1 MTSAGDVLLRK
12 EIIAIL
18 GEKLRAEVDSVH
30 VDDDAKNALVKLV
43 LNMSLV
49 PKTEQT
55 ARYVATFLVPK
66 FMQSVMFSG
75 WTVTSLNSARTELL
89 KLIQDYTVETLR
101 STREVPSIHPKPML
115 GSGYTGLLRVWLT
128 VFLLIFRPQGMRLV
142 P

>member
-101 STREVPSIHPKPML
+101 STREVPSISPEADA
-115 GSGYTGLLRVWLT
+115 W
-128 VFLLIFRPQGMRLV
+128 
-142 P
+142 